1 MKTIAISVLLS
12 LSSMVLFGQDFFD
25 ALRFS
30 QTQYG
35 GSARSISMGS
45 AFGALGGDF
54 ISASINPAGLGI
66 YRSGEI
72 SFSPTLNINN
82 IEADFLGKKYS
93 DNKYNFNFNNISY
106 VSNLKTGVET
116 GIVNI
121 TLGFGYNRLK
131 NFHSNYRMQTSGAKA
146 TLLNYYTDYA
156 NSIGNP
162 DKFDYHYEGL
172 AWNTWLIDEDPDMS
186 VLEGIYYNEIA
197 DYNVYDIQDQNGT
210 IIGKGYELS
219 GVKPHFQ
226 RKIVST
232 SGKIDEYLF
241 SAAANINHK
250 VFIGGSIGLLDLQ
263 YRKNEIFTE
272 TDDQNMASYFDS
284 YSQTTEKLV
293 DGMGLNFKV
302 GVIYRPF
309 KSLRLGASVHTP
321 TFYSLSHDQTKTI
334 DAYYNKPVGNEN
346 NQKTTWTDKNN
357 QYFEYELETPFKA
370 VFSVAWQ
377 LGSFAMISVDYDYI
391 NYRSMKFRHSGD
403 NYDYTDKNNEIQDYM
418 NSTGDLRIGGEFR
431 VTPNLSL
438 RAGYGLFGNG
448 WNNSTKI
455 NEVEVQIKNSEDTF
469 SSYSCG
475 LGYRQKNFFVDLAY
489 RMTTTNESYK
499 VFEMSLNNIEPAGAN
514 LATLKGMNNQATLT
528 FGFRF

>member
-210 IIGKGYELS
+210 IIGKGY
-219 GVKPHFQ
+219 
-226 RKIVST
+226 
-232 SGKIDEYLF
+232 
-241 SAAANINHK
+241 
-250 VFIGGSIGLLDLQ
+250 
-263 YRKNEIFTE
+263 
-272 TDDQNMASYFDS
+272 
-284 YSQTTEKLV
+284 
-293 DGMGLNFKV
+293 
-302 GVIYRPF
+302 
-309 KSLRLGASVHTP
+309 
-321 TFYSLSHDQTKTI
+321 
-334 DAYYNKPVGNEN
+334 
-346 NQKTTWTDKNN
+346 
-357 QYFEYELETPFKA
+357 
-370 VFSVAWQ
+370 
-377 LGSFAMISVDYDYI
+377 
-391 NYRSMKFRHSGD
+391 
-403 NYDYTDKNNEIQDYM
+403 
-418 NSTGDLRIGGEFR
+418 
-431 VTPNLSL
+431 
-438 RAGYGLFGNG
+438 
-448 WNNSTKI
+448 
-455 NEVEVQIKNSEDTF
+455 
-469 SSYSCG
+469 
-475 LGYRQKNFFVDLAY
+475 
-489 RMTTTNESYK
+489 
-499 VFEMSLNNIEPAGAN
+499 
-514 LATLKGMNNQATLT
+514 
-528 FGFRF
+528 